1 MHTYYKW
8 LIVLVATLS
17 QTAATFVTYGMGP
30 IAAFYQIEWNLTP
43 LQTGFIVSAVNIGP
57 MFSMLAFGY
66 LMDKKGEKHI
76 IGWGT
81 ILLGLSA
88 LTLVFVN
95 DYIVLLLLLLL
106 VGIWYG
112 SAQTGG
118 STAIV
123 KWFPNEHRGL
133 ALGIR
138 QTGIPLGGS
147 LASVVLSYTYYL
159 FNLSSV
165 HIVQG
170 IVAIMG
176 GLLFLILYN
185 EPERTGKTESTS
197 VGFKE
202 KMSVIKNNKELYPMY
217 IVGVVMMS
225 LQMIIIGHF
234 MSYLHNEGGYALT
247 EAGKY
252 LSVVLI
258 GGMVGRVVIAWAS
271 DQFFEGKR
279 ERLLLIVMAV
289 TVILT
294 VMLPLILTVEMEI
307 LMPLFCFLLGF
318 VAIGWYSIFIAC
330 ITEQSDSRFIGLT
343 VSSALTLN
351 QLFIVI
357 APSLFGL
364 VVNLLNSYQHALY
377 LAGISVAL
385 GAINLFRVKIKK
397 RMDHGITTKFD
408 QINTNNLDK

>member
-1 MHTYYKW
+1 MVRKCSNRW
-8 LIVLVATLS
+8 
-17 QTAATFVTYGMGP
+17 
-30 IAAFYQIEWNLTP
+30 
-43 LQTGFIVSAVNIGP
+43 
-57 MFSMLAFGY
+57 
-66 LMDKKGEKHI
+66 K
-76 IGWGT
+76 
-81 ILLGLSA
+81 
-88 LTLVFVN
+88 
-95 DYIVLLLLLLL
+95 
-106 VGIWYG
+106 
-112 SAQTGG
+112 
-118 STAIV
+118 TAIV

-138 QTGIPLGGS
+138 QTGIPIGGS
-147 LASVVLSYTYYL
+147 LASAVLSYTYYH

-165 HIVQG
+165 HVVQG

-176 GLLFLILYN
+176 GLLFLLLYN
-185 EPERTGKTESTS
+185 EPERTSETGSTS

-225 LQMIIIGHF
+225 LQMIIIAHF
-234 MSYLHNEGGYALT
+234 MSYLHNEGGYRLT

-271 DQFFEGKR
+271 DQFFESKR

-294 VMLPLILTVEMEI
+294 VILPLIMTVEMEI
-307 LMPLFCFLLGF
+307 LMLLFCFLLGF

-330 ITEQSDSRFIGLT
+330 IAEQSDSRFIGLT

-364 VVNLLNSYQHALY
+364 VVNLLNSYQQALY

-385 GAINLFRVKIKK
+385 GAINLYRAKIKK
-397 RMDHGITTKFD
+397 E
-408 QINTNNLDK
+408 